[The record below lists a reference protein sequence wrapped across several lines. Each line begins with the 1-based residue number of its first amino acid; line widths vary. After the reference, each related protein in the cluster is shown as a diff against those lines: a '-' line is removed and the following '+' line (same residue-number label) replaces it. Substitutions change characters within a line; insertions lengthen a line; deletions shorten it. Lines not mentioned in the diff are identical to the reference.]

1 MKRRTFTVLA
11 AILMIAVLVLPAA
24 AVGPIVPNPDAVA
37 DRSVV
42 IEALYER
49 ANGTTSRTPKSSG
62 TPTPPP
68 GAGPPGSS
76 SDAGTAISTA
86 KSP

>member
-24 AVGPIVPNPDAVA
+24 AVGPIVPNPDAAA

-49 ANGTTSRTPKSSG
+49 A
-62 TPTPPP
+62 
-68 GAGPPGSS
+68 GSP
-76 SDAGTAISTA
+76 A
-86 KSP
+86 SP